1 MPKQLDLST
10 LGLGAGEYSIQVKAV
25 ASGYKD
31 SELSNSVQYTVVQQG
46 WTFGVSGISNSSP
59 TLTRTDDSVGY
70 TWTKN
75 STTGIITTDFDEVFN
90 FEEVTDEYT
99 NVFIRIPK
107 MYYKRTADTIQLSDH
122 AQTGFVV
129 HPLFIDDNDNEMDYF
144 DVGKYKGYYSNGAL
158 HSWSLSTATG
168 NLTIDDFREGARE
181 LNPAPEYTG
190 SFYQYQ
196 IGDLRYLS
204 WLWMFW
210 MVVFA
215 TRQTADVMGTSWYSY
230 SGATTGNTDD
240 LVNNNLTYPSSICGQ
255 DPTTHSFKLFGIED
269 VVSAGYEFVDGIANN
284 SGSIYYSLKPSKYI
298 NNPTSSSDG
307 YLTLDYTIP
316 TNSNFIVSMGLGT
329 NTAIMLPNNITDGSY
344 STYYCDLFT
353 GSINKKTCFFGCSGN
368 VYSSNDGIFNINF
381 DYSFTLTNNTL
392 RSRLMRQYIEVLP

>member
-1 MPKQLDLST
+1 MPKQIDLST
-10 LGLGAGEYSIQVKAV
+10 LGLGAGEYSIQAKAV

-31 SELSNSVQYTVVQQG
+31 SELSNSVQYTVQTQS
-46 WTFGVSGISNSSP
+46 WTFGVSGISGSSP

-90 FEEVTDEYT
+90 FEEVTDAYT

-107 MYYKRTADTIQLSDH
+107 MYYKRTADTIQLSNQ

-129 HPLFIDDNDNEMDYF
+129 HPLFIDDNNNEMDYF
-144 DVGKYKGYYSNGAL
+144 DVGKYKGHYSNGTL
-158 HSWSLSTATG
+158 HSVALETVTGSLS
-168 NLTIDDFREGARE
+168 IDDFREGARE
-181 LNPAPEYTG
+181 LNPAPGYTG
-190 SFYQYQ
+190 SYYQYQ

-215 TRQTADVMGTSWYSY
+215 TRQTNDVMGTSWYSY
-230 SGATTGNTDD
+230 NNATTGNTDD

-269 VVSAGYEFVDGIANN
+269 VIGAGYEFIDGGTNN
-284 SGSIYYSLKPSKYI
+284 NGTIYYSLKPSKYV
-298 NNPTSSSDG
+298 NSPTSSSNG
-307 YLTLDYTIP
+307 YLTLDYTVP
-316 TNSNFIVSMGLGT
+316 TFNGYIVSMGLGT
-329 NTAIMLPNNITDGSY
+329 NAAIMLPNYASFGSATTNYCDRFAGTSNNNCSFDFGSDSY
-344 STYYCDLFT
+344 SDSS
-353 GSINKKTCFFGCSGN
+353 GVFFIGAN
-368 VYSSNDGIFNINF
+368 VLLNETSNN
-381 DYSFTLTNNTL
+381 L

>member
-1 MPKQLDLST
+1 MPKQFDLST
-10 LGLGAGEYSIQVKAV
+10 LGLGEGEYSIQAKAV

-31 SELSNSVQYTVVQQG
+31 SELSNSVQYTVQSQG
-46 WTFGVSGISNSSP
+46 WTFGVSGISGSSP

-90 FEEVTDEYT
+90 FEEVTDANN

-122 AQTGFVV
+122 EQTGFAV
-129 HPLFIDDNDNEMDYF
+129 HPLFIDDNDNEMDFF
-144 DVGKYKGYYSNGAL
+144 DVGKYKSYYTNSTL
-158 HSWSLSTATG
+158 CSLPNVTATG
-168 NLTIDDFREGARE
+168 NLTISDFRNGARE
-181 LNPAPEYTG
+181 WNPDNTSQSY
-190 SFYQYQ
+190 YQYQ

-215 TRQTADVMGTSWYSY
+215 TRQTEDVMGASWYAA

-255 DPTTHSFKLFGIED
+255 DPTTYSFKLFGIED
-269 VVSAGYEFVDGIANN
+269 VVGAGYEFIDGGSNN
-284 SGSIYYSLKPSKYI
+284 NGTIYYSLKPSKYI
-298 NNPTSSSDG
+298 NSPTSSSDG

-316 TNSNFIVSMGLGT
+316 TGNNYIVSMGLGT
-329 NTAIMLPNNITDGSY
+329 NAAIMLPNNITNGNDNL
-344 STYYCDLFT
+344 YYCDYLY
-353 GSINKKTCFFGCSGN
+353 GSTNTNRALDFGAHQINN
-368 VYSSNDGIFNINF
+368 NNGIFYFHASPAFSISST
-381 DYSFTLTNNTL
+381 YI

>member
-10 LGLGAGEYSIQVKAV
+10 LGLGAGEYSIQAKAV

-31 SELSNSVQYTVVQQG
+31 SELSNSVQYTVAQQG
-46 WTFGVSGISNSSP
+46 WTFGVSGISGSSP

-122 AQTGFVV
+122 AQTGFAV

-144 DVGKYKGYYSNGAL
+144 DVGKYKGHYTNASLCSLPNETITGSISLYS
-158 HSWSLSTATG
+158 
-168 NLTIDDFREGARE
+168 FREGARE
-181 LNPAPEYTG
+181 WNPDNTSQSY
-190 SFYQYQ
+190 YQYQ
-196 IGDLRYLS
+196 IDDLRYLS

-215 TRQTADVMGTSWYSY
+215 TRQTEDVMGTSWYAASN
-230 SGATTGNTDD
+230 ATTTGNTDD
-240 LVNNNLTYPSSICGQ
+240 LVNNNLTYPRSICGQ

-269 VVSAGYEFVDGIANN
+269 VVGAGDEYVDGISNN
-284 SGSIYYSLKPSKYI
+284 SGTIYYSFKPSKYI

-307 YLTLDYTIP
+307 YLTLDYNVP
-316 TNSNFIVSMGLGT
+316 TDSGYIVSMGLGT
-329 NTAIMLPNNITDGSY
+329 NAAIMLPNNVTDGS
-344 STYYCDLFT
+344 STTYFCDYLFSSTSNNRCFYFGAREFSVYYGLFQL
-353 GSINKKTCFFGCSGN
+353 SCS
-368 VYSSNDGIFNINF
+368 
-381 DYSFTLTNNTL
+381 SFTYTSYFIT
-392 RSRLMRQYIEVLP
+392 SRLMRQYIEVLP